1 MQLLIVNLSKNR
13 HSMFF
18 FLLFNLDN
26 QLMQIINQSNKT
38 IDIQSISIPVI
49 QLGEQLTL
57 ALVCT
62 KQQIINLKHFFILE
76 IIKSRFKNYG

>member
-1 MQLLIVNLSKNR
+1 
-13 HSMFF
+13 
-18 FLLFNLDN
+18 
-26 QLMQIINQSNKT
+26 MQIINQSNKT

>member
-18 FLLFNLDN
+18 FQLFYLDN